1 MLAVGEYLLG
11 PLDDRTVR
19 MTSGLA
25 GGVGGTHEEVCG
37 ALSGGALLIGALH
50 GRTGPG
56 EDDTRCRQ
64 LVTVFRQ
71 RFADALGT
79 TRCGDLQ
86 ARGYGSKGTIPCA
99 VLAERAAV
107 ILLEVLDGINSTS

>member
-11 PLDDRTVR
+11 PLDDRIVR

-50 GRTGPG
+50 GRTRPG

-64 LVTVFRQ
+64 LVVTYRQ
-71 RFADALGT
+71 RFAAALGA
-79 TRCGDLQ
+79 TRCGDLR
-86 ARGYGSKGTIPCA
+86 ARGYGSKGSVPCA
-99 VLAERAAV
+99 VLAERAAG
-107 ILLEVLDGINSTS
+107 ILLEALDG